1 MAVILM
7 DFVTQSR
14 VIPVRISDL
23 KNQNIAWV
31 SFVTADNSTSIIFYM
46 NFKI

>member
-1 MAVILM
+1 MAVVLM

-14 VIPVRISDL
+14 VLPVRISDL

-31 SFVTADNSTSIIFYM
+31 SFVTADNSSLLFFT
-46 NFKI
+46 